1 MARIRPGDNLY
12 TNSLVSVDL
21 DTGKLACY
29 FQYVPH
35 DVWDLDAVSPTVL
48 VSAKDKGGKTIP
60 AVLHAGKT
68 GYIYV
73 HDRKDCSL
81 IRFSEPM
88 VSQKDRW
95 VLPTP
100 TQPLDAKSARMFPG
114 ANGGV
119 EWSPIATNP
128 GLNLAYAINLEQE
141 MTYTVASAP
150 VSRRQAL
157 ARRRVHERSRR
168 CPGRQRDG
176 GRLQH
181 RQDQMAGENAAAD
194 DRRHP
199 CDGRRRRVRRREQR
213 LVQSL

>member
-1 MARIRPGDNLY
+1 M
-12 TNSLVSVDL
+12 
-21 DTGKLACY
+21 
-29 FQYVPH
+29 
-35 DVWDLDAVSPTVL
+35 
-48 VSAKDKGGKTIP
+48 
-60 AVLHAGKT
+60 LHAGKT

-141 MTYTVASAP
+141 MTYTRSERP
-150 VSRRQAL
+150 VSGRQAL
-157 ARRRVHERSRR
+157 ARRRLHATCPAVSR
-168 CPGRQRDG
+168 P
-176 GRLQH
+176 
-181 RQDQMAGENAAAD
+181 AT
-194 DRRHP
+194 
-199 CDGRRRRVRRREQR
+199 
-213 LVQSL
+213 